1 MEIVDIDSITHGTQ
15 EKERYWNTATTKFK
29 YYWRWLGSHFENLL
43 QLKLCGLLPRDKATH
58 PVDFIPTIQS
68 WEKSICKWFKDDLE
82 GKHST
87 VTHQAL
93 GWVWLWFYLGVGF
106 GCLGFFVVVCLF
118 LNKRH
123 FFVISAHV
131 AEEAAKRKTYAK
143 RVHRGY
149 N

>member
-1 MEIVDIDSITHGTQ
+1 MEIADIDSITHGTQ

-29 YYWRWLGSHFENLL
+29 YYWRWLGSHFESLL
-43 QLKLCGLLPRDKATH
+43 QLKLCGLLPIDKATH

-82 GKHST
+82 GKQST

-93 GWVWLWFYLGVGF
+93 VWGWLWFLFGGGF
-106 GCLGFFVVVCLF
+106 WLFGFFYCCLF

-123 FFVISAHV
+123 IFIISAHV
-131 AEEAAKRKTYAK
+131 AEETAKRKTYAK